1 MADESHALPRDQ
13 GDDAGPLTIL
23 VLVKQV
29 PDVNAVKIDRSSGK
43 PILGGQQVVSS
54 YDAHAIEAALQLRDQ
69 FGGEVVVVTAGPA
82 SAKDAISRA
91 LAMGA
96 DRGIQITLD
105 IANAVDSLAT
115 ARLLAD
121 AVRES
126 GFDLILAGQ
135 TADDYETGQV
145 GPQVAE
151 LLELPLVSSV
161 IGLELDGNRIMATRD
176 MEDGHQT
183 VETGLPA
190 VLLISSG
197 LNQPRYPSL
206 KGIMGAK
213 KKPVEQVAAG
223 APANSAA
230 DRMRWGEPYVPE
242 RTVTGTILQDQ
253 PAADAAKQLV
263 AWLQDQKII

>member
-1 MADESHALPRDQ
+1 MGSEDGQ
-13 GDDAGPLTIL
+13 GSMTIV

-43 PILGGQQVVSS
+43 PLVSGQQVVSS

-69 FGGEVVVVTAGPA
+69 FGGEVIVVSAG
-82 SAKDAISRA
+82 SAPKEAISRA

-96 DRGIQITLD
+96 DRGIQITVGAD
-105 IANAVDSLAT
+105 AIDSLAT

-121 AVRES
+121 AIRETGS
-126 GFDLILAGQ
+126 DLILAGQ
-135 TADDYETGQV
+135 TADDNETGQV

-151 LLELPLVSSV
+151 LLDLPLVSSV
-161 IGLELDGNRIMATRD
+161 IGLEVEGDRLVVTRD

-183 VETGLPA
+183 VETRLPA
-190 VLLISSG
+190 VLLTSSG
-197 LNQPRYPSL
+197 LNEPRYPSL

-213 KKPVEQVAAG
+213 KKPVEQI
-223 APANSAA
+223 AA
-230 DRMRWGEPYVPE
+230 DTGATADGTSRMTWSEPYVPE

-253 PAADAAKQLV
+253 PAAEAAKQLV
-263 AWLQDQKII
+263 AWLREHKII

>member
-1 MADESHALPRDQ
+1 MSTEDGQESM
-13 GDDAGPLTIL
+13 TIV

-29 PDVNAVKIDRSSGK
+29 PDVNAVKIDRASGK
-43 PILGGQQVVSS
+43 PVLSGQQVVSS

-69 FGGEVVVVTAGPA
+69 FGGDVIVVSAGPA
-82 SAKDAISRA
+82 PKDAITRA
-91 LAMGA
+91 LAMGV
-96 DRGIQITLD
+96 DRGIQITLA
-105 IANAVDSLAT
+105 ANAADSLST

-121 AVRES
+121 AIRET
-126 GFDLILAGQ
+126 GYDLILAGQ
-135 TADDYETGQV
+135 TADDNETGQV

-151 LLELPLVSSV
+151 LLDLPLVSSV
-161 IGLELDGNRIMATRD
+161 IGLELDGGRVVATRD

-183 VETGLPA
+183 VETSLPA
-190 VLLISSG
+190 VLLTSSG

-213 KKPVEQVAAG
+213 KKPVEQVAAAG
-223 APANSAA
+223 DVA
-230 DRMRWGEPYVPE
+230 DRMSWSEPYVPE

-263 AWLQDQKII
+263 AWLREHKII

>member
-1 MADESHALPRDQ
+1 MADESHPLPRDQ
-13 GDDAGPLTIL
+13 GDGAGPLTIG

-29 PDVNAVKIDRSSGK
+29 PDVNAVKIDRTSRK
-43 PILGGQQVVSS
+43 PVLSGQQVVSS
-54 YDAHAIEAALQLRDQ
+54 YDSHAIEAALQLRDQ
-69 FGGEVVVVTAGPA
+69 FGGEVVVVSAGPA
-82 SAKDAISRA
+82 GAKDAITRA

-96 DRGIQITLD
+96 DRGIQINLD
-105 IANAVDSLAT
+105 TANAVDSLAT

-126 GFDLILAGQ
+126 RFDLILAGQ

-161 IGLELDGNRIMATRD
+161 IGLELDGSRVMATRD

-213 KKPVEQVAAG
+213 KKPVDQVAAG
-223 APANSAA
+223 ATATGAA

-263 AWLQDQKII
+263 AWLREQKII

>member
-1 MADESHALPRDQ
+1 MTNED
-13 GDDAGPLTIL
+13 GPGSLTIV

-43 PILGGQQVVSS
+43 PVFSGQRVVSS
-54 YDAHAIEAALQLRDQ
+54 YDSHAIEAALQLRDR
-69 FGGEVVVVTAGPA
+69 FGGEVIVVSAGPA
-82 SAKDAISRA
+82 TTKDAITRA

-96 DRGIQITLD
+96 DRGIQITVT
-105 IANAVDSLAT
+105 AAAVDSLAT

-121 AVRES
+121 AIRDT

-151 LLELPLVSSV
+151 LLGLPLVSSV

-176 MEDGHQT
+176 MEDGHQA
-183 VETGLPA
+183 VETSLPA
-190 VLLISSG
+190 VLLASSG
-197 LNQPRYPSL
+197 LNEPRYPSL

-213 KKPVEQVAAG
+213 KKPVEQI
-223 APANSAA
+223 AA
-230 DRMRWGEPYVPE
+230 DGTAGGEAGIGMSWSEPYVPE
-242 RTVTGTILQDQ
+242 RTVTGTILHDQ
-253 PAADAAKQLV
+253 PAAAAAKQLV
-263 AWLQDQKII
+263 AWLREQKVV